1 MPQLAGKLVLAGFI
15 PLGAWALHGFAFSNG
30 LIQMFED
37 LGQQTILS
45 DGVTECAGSFTGLG
59 GLDRLLRTLLNFFWP
74 VVNGHDAALSLH
86 SFMFAGQGV
95 PLLVLNMLE
104 GARLGNKSL
113 IVS

>member
-1 MPQLAGKLVLAGFI
+1 MPQLAGKLLLAGLI
-15 PLGAWALHGFAFSNG
+15 PLGAWALHGFAASNG

-37 LGQQTILS
+37 LGEQTLLS
-45 DGVTECAGSFTGLG
+45 DGVTECTGSFTGLE

-74 VVNGHDAALSLH
+74 VTKGHDAALSLH

-104 GARLGNKSL
+104 GARAGNKNLVIS
-113 IVS
+113 